1 MKSDLNNSVQGDTND
16 SDLYLDRTKVQ
27 GDTNHSD
34 LNLDKTKVELK
45 LEENNLLDNSVTF
58 AKTLIHD
65 NNTSTPIRN
74 NTTEQANEHVESP
87 KERIT
92 KQSNSTH

>member
-1 MKSDLNNSVQGDTND
+1 VKSDLNNSVQGDTND

-45 LEENNLLDNSVTF
+45 LEENNLLVDRVTF
-58 AKTLIHD
+58 IL
-65 NNTSTPIRN
+65 SSLVLR
-74 NTTEQANEHVESP
+74 V
-87 KERIT
+87 
-92 KQSNSTH
+92 